1 MSVCLL
7 CAGSKSA
14 AKLPNVRN
22 LNSQSNA
29 IYEARAR
36 ARASHSVWGVCISL
50 WSPIECARSQH
61 AARSLLCV
69 FFLQP
74 MKTLPHKHFLH
85 TDQNNCPVC
94 PKLRMFFFLHSF
106 IRLRSFIWCVECNNA
121 QRLLI
126 ALLIILIT
134 HSEEFLISRLEFHNT
149 KIH

>member
-1 MSVCLL
+1 MFAVCWFKIS
-7 CAGSKSA
+7 CKTTECTEF
-14 AKLPNVRN
+14 KL
-22 LNSQSNA
+22 S
-29 IYEARAR
+29 
-36 ARASHSVWGVCISL
+36 
-50 WSPIECARSQH
+50 IECYLWGAGARVSQ
-61 AARSLLCV
+61 CV
-69 FFLQP
+69 RCVYFTVIAYRVCALSTCGSFIVVCFFFQP

-106 IRLRSFIWCVECNNA
+106 IRFRSFIWCVECNNA

>member
-1 MSVCLL
+1 MLFMRR
-7 CAGSKSA
+7 G
-14 AKLPNVRN
+14 
-22 LNSQSNA
+22 
-29 IYEARAR
+29 RAR
-36 ARASHSVWGVCISL
+36 LTVCEVCVFHCDRLSSVRALNMRLVHC
-50 WSPIECARSQH
+50 
-61 AARSLLCV
+61 CV

-106 IRLRSFIWCVECNNA
+106 IRFRSFIWCVECNNA

>member
-29 IYEARAR
+29 IYEAR

-69 FFLQP
+69 FFFSRWRHYRTNIFYTQTKIIALFAP
-74 MKTLPHKHFLH
+74 
-85 TDQNNCPVC
+85 NYEC
-94 PKLRMFFFLHSF
+94 FFFLHSF
-106 IRLRSFIWCVECNNA
+106 IRFRSFIWCVECNNA